1 MSLLPQ
7 RWSSLVKR
15 ILIVED
21 AKHIQ
26 EATAFILKKE
36 GYEIDVAGNGA
47 EALAKIKTFRPEIVL
62 CDIMMP
68 VMDGLTFLQAVRG
81 NPETAHLTVM
91 MLTAK
96 KTDRDILKGYNLG
109 ADYYITKPF
118 SSEQLLLGVGLMVKE
133 IEADRE
139 RRAKEG

>member
-1 MSLLPQ
+1 MGILPQ
-7 RWSSLVKR
+7 RWSNLVKR

-26 EATAFILKKE
+26 EATSFILKKE
-36 GYEIDVAGNGA
+36 GYEIDVASNGA
-47 EALAKIKTFRPEIVL
+47 EALAKIKTFRPEIVI

-81 NPETAHLTVM
+81 NPETADLTVM

-96 KTDRDILKGYNLG
+96 KGDQDILRGYNLG

-133 IEADRE
+133 IEAA
-139 RRAKEG
+139 RAKKAREG

>member
-1 MSLLPQ
+1 MGILPQ

-26 EATAFILKKE
+26 EATSFILKKE
-36 GYEIDVAGNGA
+36 GYEVDVAGNGA
-47 EALAKIKTFRPEIVL
+47 EALAKVRTFRPEIVI

-81 NPETAHLTVM
+81 NPETADLTVM

-96 KTDRDILKGYNLG
+96 KGDMDILKGYNLG

-133 IEADRE
+133 IEAARVKKARE
-139 RRAKEG
+139 G